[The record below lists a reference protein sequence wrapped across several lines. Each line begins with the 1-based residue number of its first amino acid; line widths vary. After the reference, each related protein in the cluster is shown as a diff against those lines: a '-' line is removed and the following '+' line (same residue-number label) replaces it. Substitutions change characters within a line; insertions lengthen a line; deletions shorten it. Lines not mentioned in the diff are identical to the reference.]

1 MDTLNMDK
9 GERRHK
15 ETVLARYLLDNINT
29 HNIWAVK
36 MFIVKI
42 IYFINIVVNLLFMDI
57 FLGEFLFKFLF
68 ITYMKKSQMDSSTPM
83 DSK

>member
-1 MDTLNMDK
+1 MGK

>member
-1 MDTLNMDK
+1 MNK
-9 GERRHK
+9 EERRHK

>member
-1 MDTLNMDK
+1 MGK

-15 ETVLARYLLDNINT
+15 ATVLARYLLDNINT

>member
-1 MDTLNMDK
+1 METLEMNK
-9 GERRHK
+9 EERRHK